1 MNPLQ
6 REILVID
13 GDERA
18 RALMGQILA
27 EQGFAVT
34 AVGDGSAAL
43 RRIEAKPFALVI
55 AEIRLPGPLDGI
67 TTIRQA
73 RARVAALSPAVLSL
87 CHRAVPAAGSRR

>member
-13 GDERA
+13 GDEGS

-34 AVGDGSAAL
+34 AV
-43 RRIEAKPFALVI
+43 RE
-55 AEIRLPGPLDGI
+55 E
-67 TTIRQA
+67 
-73 RARVAALSPAVLSL
+73 
-87 CHRAVPAAGSRR
+87 VPPCAGSKQNPFRWSLPRYGCRDRSMA